1 MTIFTLYIGPS
12 ADGRTL
18 HPSEADPEEGF
29 RFADLESAQEEGD
42 RLAGRHLTWSR
53 IHAGSWKAI
62 VGDGRVAEII
72 EGSPTSFHTNLGLM
86 G

>member
-1 MTIFTLYIGPS
+1 MTIFTLLIGES

-29 RFADLESAQEEGD
+29 PFPDLESAQEEGE
-42 RLAGRHLTWSR
+42 RLAGRPVTWTR
-53 IHAGSWKAI
+53 VHAGAWKAI

-72 EGSPTSFHTNLGLM
+72 EGTPARIVPSVGLLD
-86 G
+86 